1 MPSGDG
7 LLVRLHLPCGILG
20 GATARGIADCAR
32 RFGNGLLDLTRH
44 GNLQL
49 RGVSEATLPA
59 LTAQLSSLLLL
70 PPDHEPQAARNI
82 MASPLA
88 GLDARARCDIRP
100 IVVALR
106 ERLASDRLLRTLP
119 PKFSILVDDGGLI
132 GLGDIDADIRFEA
145 IHSSNEERFAVA
157 LAGRAGAAVPIGICT
172 APSLPDTAIALAR
185 AFLELRHEGEDAPRR
200 MAELVRV
207 VGAEVISELAGVSAT
222 RATEQEYS
230 RPARGEGKPP
240 IGFRLLGNG
249 KGFFGIGA
257 PFGRLSADQLE
268 HLAAAASDNGSE
280 LRLTPWRVVLIAG
293 VAQAQVAGA
302 QVAGAQVA
310 GLRRRLASAGLIT
323 EPDDPRLA
331 IASCPGTPSCS
342 RATVAT
348 RDDALLLAPL
358 ARGFASHGVGLH
370 LSGCAKG
377 CAMGDATAVT
387 LVGRDGR
394 YDLVLDGRAK
404 DAPSRSGLTSQEAKA
419 VLHEM
424 LLDRRSRHEALQSGV
439 GRIG

>member
-20 GATARGIADCAR
+20 GATACGIADCAR

-59 LTAQLSSLLLL
+59 LTAQLSLLLLL

-100 IVVALR
+100 IVAALR
-106 ERLASDRLLRTLP
+106 ERLASDRPLRTLP

-145 IHSSNEERFAVA
+145 IHSSDEERFAVA
-157 LAGRAGAAVPIGICT
+157 LGGRAGAAVPIGICT
-172 APSLPDTAIALAR
+172 APSLPDTAMALAR

-268 HLAAAASDNGSE
+268 HLAAAASDTGSE
-280 LRLTPWRVVLIAG
+280 LRLTPWRAVLIAG

-302 QVAGAQVA
+302 QVAG
-310 GLRRRLASAGLIT
+310 LRRRLASTGLIT
-323 EPDDPRLA
+323 APDDARLA
-331 IASCPGTPSCS
+331 IAACPGAPSCS

-358 ARGFASHGVGLH
+358 ARGFSSRAVGLH

-377 CAMGDATAVT
+377 CALSDATAVT
-387 LVGRDGR
+387 LVGRHGR

-404 DAPSRSGLTSQEAKA
+404 DAPSRSGLTAQEAKA
-419 VLHEM
+419 VLQKM
-424 LLDRRSRHEALQSGV
+424 LLDRRARYEALQSGV